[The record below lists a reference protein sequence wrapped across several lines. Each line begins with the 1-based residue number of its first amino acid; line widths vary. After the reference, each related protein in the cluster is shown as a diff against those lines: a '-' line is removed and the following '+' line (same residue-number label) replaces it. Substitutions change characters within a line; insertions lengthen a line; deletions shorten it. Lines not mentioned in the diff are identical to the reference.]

1 MTRRFTS
8 ELVPVIGPEEDI
20 PAPDVNTT
28 PEIMGWIMDT
38 YSRTV
43 GRPSPAI
50 VTGKPVSIGGSLGRE
65 EATGRGLMIST
76 REIARH
82 TGMRLEGARV
92 AIQGFGNVGSFA
104 AKLLQNECGCSIVAA
119 SDSAGGVY
127 NPQGLDIEKIV
138 SLKRAGGKV
147 GDFRDGDHVAN
158 DELLELACDI
168 LVPAGLEN
176 QITAENAG
184 RIQARLIPEG
194 ANGPTTPDADRILH
208 ERGVRVIPDI
218 LANAGGVTVSYF
230 EWLQG
235 RSQHYWT
242 LAEVNRQLEEL
253 MTAAAGEVWVTRE
266 RSGNVDLRT
275 AAYIVAV
282 ERVAAS
288 LRARGMA

>member
-1 MTRRFTS
+1 MTRRFAS
-8 ELVPVIGPEEDI
+8 ELVPIIGPEEDI

-28 PEIMGWIMDT
+28 PQIMGWIMDT

-43 GRPSPAI
+43 GRPSPAV
-50 VTGKPVSIGGSLGRE
+50 VTGKPLSIGGSLGRE
-65 EATGRGLMIST
+65 EATGRGVMIST

-82 TGMRLEGARV
+82 IGMNLEGARV

-104 AKLLQNECGCSIVAA
+104 AKLLQNECGCSIVAV

-127 NPQGLDIEKIV
+127 NPQGLDIEKIAN
-138 SLKRAGGKV
+138 LKRAGGKV
-147 GDFRDGDHVAN
+147 NDFRDGDRVTN
-158 DELLELACDI
+158 NELLELSCDI

-176 QITAENAG
+176 AITAENAE
-184 RIQARLIPEG
+184 RIRARLVSEG

-208 ERGVRVIPDI
+208 ERGVLVIPDI

-253 MTAAAGEVWVTRE
+253 MTAASGEVWVSRE
-266 RSGNVDLRT
+266 RNGNVDLRT

-282 ERVAAS
+282 GRVAAS
-288 LRARGMA
+288 LRAKGVA